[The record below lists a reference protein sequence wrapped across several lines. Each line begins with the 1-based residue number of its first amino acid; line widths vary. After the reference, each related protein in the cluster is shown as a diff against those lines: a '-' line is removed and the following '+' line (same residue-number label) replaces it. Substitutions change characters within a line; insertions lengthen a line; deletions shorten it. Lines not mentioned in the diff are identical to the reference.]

1 MADKIY
7 EMKDESK
14 ALMQAALENKAGELT
29 TVLSDNKIA
38 VIHDATKHLVAQ
50 YRARSKTFITKYIL
64 NPVEY
69 PTIESKLVQ
78 ALTELQVRLDNLAT
92 RAYDYQKLLLDIEDA
107 ELKLERIKS
116 GHYADPRAESVA
128 RRREELELKNMQ
140 YRMGFVKHT
149 ADEVYQE
156 FVNWKNVVEDCL
168 KALGKTSV
176 DDIDFKDVKDIELQT
191 KAQIWAEL
199 VKKGFKTDWKP
210 TEIPIVLDNLD
221 KINAI
226 LKRPDPTGFIS
237 PIPEKK
243 YNE

>member
-29 TVLSDNKIA
+29 TVLSENKIA
-38 VIHDATKHLVAQ
+38 VIHDATRHLVAQ

-92 RAYDYQKLLLDIEDA
+92 RAYDYQKLLLDIEES
-107 ELKLERIKS
+107 ELRIERLENNAAADVKEQDIKL
-116 GHYADPRAESVA
+116 
-128 RRREELELKNMQ
+128 RRENLELKNMK

-149 ADEVYQE
+149 AEEVYQE
-156 FVNWKNVVEDCL
+156 FLNWKNVVEDCL

-176 DDIDFKDVKDIELQT
+176 DEIDFKDVKDIELQT

-226 LKRPDPTGFIS
+226 LRRPEPDGFVS
-237 PIPEKK
+237 PVPEKK